1 MSLQTVKKNVKK
13 LLENNREIRDDYAK
27 LVLMYWVK
35 CDKIDPEMNLKQ
47 AYRQKLTSTESITR
61 ASRNLQKVYSHL
73 RGFRHG
79 NTNAIE
85 EDYKKEFKHN

>member
-61 ASRNLQKVYSHL
+61 ASRNLQKVYEHL
-73 RGFRHG
+73 RGFRYG
-79 NTNAIE
+79 KTAGAE
-85 EDYKKEFKHN
+85 EDFKTTFKHS